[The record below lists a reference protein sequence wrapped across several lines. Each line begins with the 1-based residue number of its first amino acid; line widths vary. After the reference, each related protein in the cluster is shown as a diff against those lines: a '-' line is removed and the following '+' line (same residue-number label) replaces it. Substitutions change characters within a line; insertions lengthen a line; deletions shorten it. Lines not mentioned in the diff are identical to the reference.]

1 MDKDLELAGQVDAL
15 LGRHGRAVE
24 TIDDRNVPLLT
35 DLVEAPDWKPA
46 ATPVTSSVN
55 SSPANVPPVPQS
67 AQLPAL
73 PMAVAPTILKEL
85 SEQEIDTLSND
96 IFTRVLDRLD
106 HDLATKLEDRLAA
119 QLSTQINSAITHV
132 ISDMRQDIANEIGDA
147 VNAALADRLRQK

>member
-15 LGRHGRAVE
+15 LGRHGRAIE
-24 TIDDRNVPLLT
+24 PPDDRNVPLLT
-35 DLVEAPDWKPA
+35 DLVEAPDWTPA
-46 ATPVTSSVN
+46 TVPVTSST
-55 SSPANVPPVPQS
+55 ANVPIPPVPLV
-67 AQLPAL
+67 AQPPAL
-73 PMAVAPTILKEL
+73 QMAVAPTILKEL

>member
-15 LGRHGRAVE
+15 LSRHGRATE
-24 TIDDRNVPLLT
+24 LPDDRNVPLLT
-35 DLVEAPDWKPA
+35 DLVEAPDWTPA
-46 ATPVTSSVN
+46 RAPISS
-55 SSPANVPPVPQS
+55 SQANVPPAPPSVQPPP
-67 AQLPAL
+67 LL
-73 PMAVAPTILKEL
+73 TAVAPTLLKEL

>member
-15 LGRHGRAVE
+15 LGRHGRTVDPA
-24 TIDDRNVPLLT
+24 DDRNVPVLT
-35 DLVEAPDWKPA
+35 ELVEAPHW
-46 ATPVTSSVN
+46 TPDV
-55 SSPANVPPVPQS
+55 
-67 AQLPAL
+67 QLPTPATVAAPAL
-73 PMAVAPTILKEL
+73 LKAL

-96 IFTRVLDRLD
+96 IFTRVLERID
-106 HDLATKLEDRLAA
+106 HGLAVKLEERINA